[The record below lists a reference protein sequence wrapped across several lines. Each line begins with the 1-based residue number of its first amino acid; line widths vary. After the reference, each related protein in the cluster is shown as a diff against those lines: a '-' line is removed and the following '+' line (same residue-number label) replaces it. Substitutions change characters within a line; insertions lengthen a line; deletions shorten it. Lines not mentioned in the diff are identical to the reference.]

1 MIVGL
6 IAGIGVAFS
15 GHMQA
20 EHLMESRPMK
30 MVASEA
36 LWDDSGDPAAW
47 TAFANIDTNKEKNTS
62 EISIPYAL
70 SYLAYQKF
78 SGSVKGMKTLQKNM
92 KKRTEKATISRLLKR
107 RSGVSALWRERAR
120 L

>member
-20 EHLMESRPMK
+20 EHLMESQPMK
-30 MVASEA
+30 MAASEA

-47 TAFANIDTNKEKNTS
+47 TAFANIDTNKEKTH
-62 EISIPYAL
+62 
-70 SYLAYQKF
+70 QKF
-78 SGSVKGMKTLQKNM
+78 QFLTHS
-92 KKRTEKATISRLLKR
+92 ATWLT
-107 RSGVSALWRERAR
+107 RSSAAV
-120 L
+120 